1 VKKERGEWHH
11 FYRRFKNAGAGIGH
25 GFKHERNL
33 HIQGLAGVVV
43 IFLGFLFKVSR
54 EDWIHLLLLIGG
66 VISLELVNTAIE
78 RTVDLITSDQHPL
91 AKAAKDTAAGAV
103 LFFSFVALVVGG
115 LIFSKYL
122 ISR

>member
-1 VKKERGEWHH
+1 VEKGRGEWGQ
-11 FYRRFKNAGAGIGH
+11 FYKRMRHAGAGIGH

-33 HIQGLAGVVV
+33 HIQGLAGLLV
-43 IFLGFLFKVSR
+43 IILGFLLKVSLV
-54 EDWIHLLLLIGG
+54 DWIHLLLLIGG

-78 RTVDLITSDQHPL
+78 RTVDLITSERHPL

-103 LFFSFVALVVGG
+103 LFFSIVSLLVGG

-122 ISR
+122 IGR

>member
-1 VKKERGEWHH
+1 MEKERGEWSR
-11 FYRRFKNAGAGIGH
+11 FYRRLKNAGAGIGH

-33 HIQGLAGVVV
+33 HIQGVAGLVV
-43 IFLGFLFKVSR
+43 IILGFFFKVSR

-78 RTVDLITSDQHPL
+78 RTVDLITSEQHPL

-103 LFFSFVALVVGG
+103 LFFSFVALIVGG
-115 LIFSKYL
+115 IIFSKY
-122 ISR
+122 IVSR

>member
-1 VKKERGEWHH
+1 VEKGRGERHR
-11 FYRRFKNAGAGIGH
+11 FYKRLKYACAGILH

-33 HIQGLAGVVV
+33 HIQGVAGLVVV
-43 IFLGFLFKVSR
+43 GLGFLLKVSLV
-54 EDWIHLLLLIGG
+54 DWIHLLLLIGG

-78 RTVDLITSDQHPL
+78 RTVDLITSDPHPL

-103 LFFSFVALVVGG
+103 LVFSIVSLIVGG

-122 ISR
+122 IR